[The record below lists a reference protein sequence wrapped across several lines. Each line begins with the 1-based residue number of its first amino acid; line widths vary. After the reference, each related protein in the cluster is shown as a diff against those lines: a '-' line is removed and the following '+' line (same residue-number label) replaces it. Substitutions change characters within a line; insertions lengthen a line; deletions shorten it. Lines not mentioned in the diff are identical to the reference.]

1 MHFRCSF
8 LVVLKHTIGR
18 ELFSINTQEIIE
30 FYTMAPLTFTSVTT
44 GQISSEMV
52 AETSETKENVA
63 RLIFPFDGIGDVKI
77 EGTNYRIK
85 KGKILHVGPNFPIQF
100 LATNEAKLEY
110 VVIYFHLSDEEQAKL
125 PHYNSH
131 FPLQIVE
138 HMKLMNL
145 VQQLIETNQ
154 KGSHLSFLQSKVLFL
169 NILEEIIL
177 LMKVKDYQNIAS
189 ILTYIQENFTKNI
202 TVNDIANECNW
213 DRRKLSYVFEKRMG
227 VSPHVYLTD
236 LRIQKSKMLL
246 RSSDFSIKEIADQ
259 VGYTDYFYFSRVFKK
274 VTGLSPSI
282 FRKQMN

>member
-1 MHFRCSF
+1 
-8 LVVLKHTIGR
+8 
-18 ELFSINTQEIIE
+18 
-30 FYTMAPLTFTSVTT
+30 MAPLTFTSVISE
-44 GQISSEMV
+44 QISSEMV
-52 AETSETKENVA
+52 AETDRSMENVA
-63 RLIFPFDGIGDVKI
+63 RLIFPINGIGDVKI

-85 KGKILHVGPNFPIQF
+85 KGRILHVGPNFPIQF
-100 LATNEAKLEY
+100 MAVNGAKLEY
-110 VVIYFHLSDEEQAKL
+110 VVIYFHLSDGEQPKL
-125 PHYNSH
+125 PLFNSH
-131 FPLQIVE
+131 FPLQVVE
-138 HMKLMNL
+138 HMKLMNI

-213 DRRKLSYVFEKRMG
+213 DRRKLCYVFEKRMG
-227 VSPHVYLTD
+227 VSPLVYLTD

-246 RSSDFSIKEIADQ
+246 RSSDFSIKEIADR